1 MFRRLVLRSS
11 WPRPALSGRALP
23 LPSCRHLHVDKNH
36 SDVTAIRHFASK
48 VHGRFADFS
57 VIQADPEARASSVT
71 FAIKT
76 ASIDTNNA
84 DRDNHLRAPTSSTRR
99 RTPRSP
105 SRAPR

>member
-1 MFRRLVLRSS
+1 
-11 WPRPALSGRALP
+11 
-23 LPSCRHLHVDKNH
+23 
-36 SDVTAIRHFASK
+36 
-48 VHGRFADFS
+48 
-57 VIQADPEARASSVT
+57 VT